1 MGALRLG
8 VDIGGTGIKAAP
20 VDIDRGV
27 LIGERRYRA
36 TPRPATPQA
45 VASVVSDMT
54 EDLDISGPVGFGYPG
69 VVRQGVTA
77 TAANL
82 DPSWVGIDAAALFS
96 HDLAG
101 RQVTVINDADAAG
114 LAEIRFGAGTG
125 QSGVVVMVTLGTGIG
140 TAVFNDSILVPN
152 TEFGHLMMDGTEAEK
167 LASTRAKE
175 QADLNWKQWTGHLLA
190 FLKELERL
198 IWPDFFIIG
207 GGISAEFRSFCES
220 LGTSAPVV
228 AATLGNDAGI
238 VGAAMAVVEF
248 RRAVGDIDRT
258 AGS

>member
-1 MGALRLG
+1 MTTRLG

-27 LIGERRYRA
+27 LIGDRLYRE

-45 VASVVSDMT
+45 VASVVAEMAG
-54 EDLDISGPVGFGYPG
+54 DLDIAGPVGFGYPG
-69 VVRQGVTA
+69 VVRRGVTA

-82 DPSWVGIDAAALFS
+82 DPSWVGTDAAGLFS
-96 HDLAG
+96 HGLGG
-101 RQVTVINDADAAG
+101 RPVTVINDADAAG
-114 LAEIRFGAGTG
+114 LAEVRFGAGIRRP
-125 QSGVVVMVTLGTGIG
+125 GVVVMVTLGTGIG
-140 TAVFNDSILVPN
+140 TAVFNDSVLVPN
-152 TEFGHLMMDGTEAEK
+152 TEYGHLILNGTEAER

-175 QADLNWKQWTGHLLA
+175 QADLTWKQWTLQLLA

-198 IWPDFFIIG
+198 IWPDLFIIG

-220 LGTSAPVV
+220 LRTSAPVV

-238 VGAAMAVVEF
+238 VGAAIAF
-248 RRAVGDIDRT
+248 REGERD
-258 AGS
+258 